1 MATGKTY
8 KSFHY
13 SNSLVWDSARRGHTS
28 APGKPDIEIGSPPEF
43 KGEAGVWAPEEM
55 LVAALNA
62 CMMLT
67 FVAFAQGKKLAF
79 VAYESAAEGLL
90 ENVDGKY
97 RIVEVSVQPIVG
109 PEQRGRYRGRP
120 NDHGRGE
127 GKLLHFE
134 LDHRRRETG
143 RRSLSWHPMSPPSVA
158 GPPDQEPWGEQKARR
173 GLPPAVRRRLR
184 DQKSPAGHDRRGDK
198 LQHDANQQGRCHSR
212 CSTP

>member
-8 KSFHY
+8 KSFQY
-13 SNSLVWDSARRGHTS
+13 SNNLVWDTARRGRTS

-67 FVAFAQGKKLAF
+67 FVSFAQGKRLEF

-97 RIVEVSVQPIVG
+97 RIVEVSVRPILVLKSEADIEAARTIMAEVKANCFISNSITADVKLDPQFRDGIRCRHLDVAPDRAVG
-109 PEQRGRYRGRP
+109 WAKAHFAPCPPCFCSGR
-120 NDHGRGE
+120 E
-127 GKLLHFE
+127 
-134 LDHRRRETG
+134 
-143 RRSLSWHPMSPPSVA
+143 W
-158 GPPDQEPWGEQKARR
+158 WARFA
-173 GLPPAVRRRLR
+173 LPTLR
-184 DQKSPAGHDRRGDK
+184 FLR
-198 LQHDANQQGRCHSR
+198 
-212 CSTP
+212 

>member
-67 FVAFAQGKKLAF
+67 FVAFAQGKRLAF

-97 RIVEVSVQPIVG
+97 RIVEVTVRPTVVLSNEADIAAARTIMAEVKANCFISNSITADVKLDPQFRMASDIV
-109 PEQRGRYRGRP
+109 
-120 NDHGRGE
+120 
-127 GKLLHFE
+127 
-134 LDHRRRETG
+134 T
-143 RRSLSWHPMSPPSVA
+143 
-158 GPPDQEPWGEQKARR
+158 
-173 GLPPAVRRRLR
+173 
-184 DQKSPAGHDRRGDK
+184 
-198 LQHDANQQGRCHSR
+198 
-212 CSTP
+212 

>member
-1 MATGKTY
+1 VGKGALCAVPTVHPLRSLDGGHAALCPPYDSCALEDHVATEKRY

-13 SNSLVWDSARRGHTS
+13 SNNLVWDAARRGRTS

-67 FVAFAQGKKLAF
+67 FVAFAQGKKLEF

-97 RIVEVSVQPIVG
+97 RIVEVSVQPIVVLRS
-109 PEQRGRYRGRP
+109 EADIAAARTIMAEVKE
-120 NDHGRGE
+120 NCFISNSITADV
-127 GKLLHFE
+127 KLAPQFKLAS
-134 LDHRRRETG
+134 D
-143 RRSLSWHPMSPPSVA
+143 VA
-158 GPPDQEPWGEQKARR
+158 
-173 GLPPAVRRRLR
+173 
-184 DQKSPAGHDRRGDK
+184 
-198 LQHDANQQGRCHSR
+198 
-212 CSTP
+212 T